1 MIYVCDER
9 IVARVKLR
17 FGVPFG
23 HFPHRIETVML
34 LAPINECVQD
44 DSDAANST
52 SISASDLIE
61 LTSIHTAPAKQTEV
75 SSAISTTEIIDPRWV
90 YLSATIAAVSFL
102 LLHICDMN
110 FCDPDMW
117 HEMSLF
123 RQTLIEGRVPTEDR
137 FAYTPTVSPSIH
149 HEWGSGAIFYAVAMS
164 FGACG
169 IMVLKYALVAGVIAG
184 TYRCARQRGASAAVY
199 LAVAPA
205 MALFSSYGFTT
216 IRAQAFTL
224 LLLTIML
231 CLLEID
237 RRGRRWWIAV
247 WLPLHVV
254 WLNLH
259 GGFVV
264 GAGLMA
270 VHACEQILR
279 RRPFWHFVPVGVAL
293 FALVYINPYGRQY
306 LPYLMHGVTMA
317 RPLIVEWNPLWQHD
331 ARIFGL
337 FLLSWIPVAY
347 AARRLGMRRL
357 TGILILMATA
367 YAALRHTRHLSLY
380 CVVWTCYVPG
390 YLQQAPVG
398 ALIDRIFRQ
407 YGRLVTQVSVIA
419 TMLCMCRVIAAAP
432 WQLVIPSTNA
442 HAEQGL
448 VCYPVGAV
456 QYLQNADFH
465 GNLMLPFE
473 VGGYAMWKL
482 PRAKVSID
490 GRYEV
495 AYQPGVLE
503 EHLLLF
509 RAKQGWQ
516 DVLIKYPT
524 DAVIVPSLSRLSAAM
539 PTMIGWTRTYHD
551 GVYEIYARPALSL
564 DADMRTCDRIR
575 ATMP

>member
-1 MIYVCDER
+1 MNS
-9 IVARVKLR
+9 
-17 FGVPFG
+17 
-23 HFPHRIETVML
+23 
-34 LAPINECVQD
+34 APIEDCVQD
-44 DSDAANST
+44 DPDVSYTQPLSST
-52 SISASDLIE
+52 EFLELASIRV
-61 LTSIHTAPAKQTEV
+61 APTQRTE
-75 SSAISTTEIIDPRWV
+75 SPPAISPTEIIDPRWV
-90 YLSATIAAVSFL
+90 YRSAAIAAISFL
-102 LLHICDMN
+102 LFHICDMN

-149 HEWGSGAIFYAVAMS
+149 HEWGSGAIFYAVAMT

-169 IMVLKYALVAGVIAG
+169 IMVLKYALVVGVVTG
-184 TYRCARQRGASAAVY
+184 CYWCARQRGAGAAAF

-231 CLLEID
+231 CFLELD
-237 RRGRRWWIAV
+237 QRGRRWWILL

-270 VHACEQILR
+270 IHACEQIVR
-279 RRPFWHFVPVGVAL
+279 RRPFWHFVPVGAAL
-293 FALVYINPYGRQY
+293 AALVFVNPYGVQY
-306 LPYLMHGVTMA
+306 LPYLMHGLTMA

-331 ARIFGL
+331 TRVFGL
-337 FLLSWIPVAY
+337 YLLSLIPIAY
-347 AARRLGMRRL
+347 AARQIGIRRM
-357 TGILILMATA
+357 TGILVLAATA

-390 YLQQAPVG
+390 YLQQAKVG
-398 ALIDRIFRQ
+398 AMIDRVFQQ
-407 YGRLVTQVSVIA
+407 YGRLVTQVSVVA
-419 TMLCMCRVIAAAP
+419 TLLCLCRVIPAAP
-432 WQLVIPSTNA
+432 WQLIIPATNA
-442 HAEQGL
+442 QAEQGL

-456 QYLQNADFH
+456 QYLDESNFH

-482 PRAKVSID
+482 HPRAKVSID

-509 RAKQGWQ
+509 RAKPGWQ
-516 DVLIKYPT
+516 DVLTKYPT
-524 DAVIVPSLSRLSAAM
+524 DAVIVPCLSRLSAAM
-539 PTMIGWTRTYHD
+539 PTMIGWTRAYHD
-551 GVYEIYARPALSL
+551 DVYEVYTRPGLQLPSAVLNPADVRASL
-564 DADMRTCDRIR
+564 
-575 ATMP
+575 P